1 MEQMKQK
8 ACALNFTEE
17 FGIPSETATFVPKI
31 ETRACPHCRTMT
43 PLPLRWTHRSH
54 EDDMNAWALSLSE
67 KAALFA
73 TICQKSPSKFTVLQN
88 FKFSFKFFL
97 QNSVCEK
104 CARTSAYAWAFS
116 SSSSSKDQTRL
127 LTISETVFFERI
139 TRRIEEDRAPS
150 SRSRFRCR
158 CWLAHDALPVW
169 DPTPTCTLHARH
181 AVPSSRES
189 RQAISADC

>member
-1 MEQMKQK
+1 MEQLKQK

-88 FKFSFKFFL
+88 FKFSFKNLYKILSAKNAHELPRTRELFPVLLLPKTRHVFL
-97 QNSVCEK
+97 LFLKLC
-104 CARTSAYAWAFS
+104 
-116 SSSSSKDQTRL
+116 SSKELPGELKKIVRL
-127 LTISETVFFERI
+127 PPEAVSGVDAGLHMTPCLFETQHQ
-139 TRRIEEDRAPS
+139 RARCTHAMP
-150 SRSRFRCR
+150 FR
-158 CWLAHDALPVW
+158 
-169 DPTPTCTLHARH
+169 AR
-181 AVPSSRES
+181 EKLN
-189 RQAISADC
+189 